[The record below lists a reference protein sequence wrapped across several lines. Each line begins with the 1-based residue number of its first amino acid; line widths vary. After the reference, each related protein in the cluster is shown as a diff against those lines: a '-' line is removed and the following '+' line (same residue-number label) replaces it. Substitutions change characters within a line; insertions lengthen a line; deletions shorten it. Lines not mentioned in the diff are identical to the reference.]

1 MKLNRLGNWQ
11 KETRLTVR
19 LTETVRDT
27 IAAP

>member
-1 MKLNRLGNWQ
+1 MFGRLGNWQ

-27 IAAP
+27 IAAR